1 MREKEKE
8 RECERER
15 VREKEK
21 KRESNSVDASNGE
34 FIRVFVYE
42 LLRSS

>member
-8 RECERER
+8 RMRER

-21 KRESNSVDASNGE
+21 KRESNSIDASNGE